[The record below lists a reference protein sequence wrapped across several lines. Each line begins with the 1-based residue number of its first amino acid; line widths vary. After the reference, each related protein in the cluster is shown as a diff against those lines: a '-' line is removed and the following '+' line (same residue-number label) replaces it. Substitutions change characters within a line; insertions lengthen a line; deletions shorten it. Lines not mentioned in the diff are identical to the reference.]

1 MNGVYTVALTEMPQ
15 PNSRNSKQPRQVQPV
30 AQARLAEKR
39 GSRLK
44 SALVAET
51 GRALFEYAIYD
62 VVVPMIKDAA
72 AAMFNRALYGDGRG
86 YPVGRGSSYGRTDY
100 GAYSRPRA
108 DGSVRDPRRELSPR
122 VKSQHNFDEVV
133 FNDRAEAD
141 LVLERLMDLIDT
153 YGSATVADFYDLA
166 GISTDYPDNDWGWE
180 RLGGAAIRRTRA
192 GYILD
197 LPRPISIDPRR

>member
-1 MNGVYTVALTEMPQ
+1 MALTEMP
-15 PNSRNSKQPRQVQPV
+15 PSNSNNSKRPKQVAPV
-30 AQARLAEKR
+30 AQARLEEKR
-39 GSRLK
+39 GGRLRN
-44 SALVAET
+44 ALVAET
-51 GRALFEYAIYD
+51 GRALFEYVIYD

-72 AAMFNRALYGDGRG
+72 AATFNRALYGDGRG
-86 YPVGRGSSYGRTDY
+86 YPVGRNMTYGRTDY
-100 GAYSRPRA
+100 GAYSRPRS

-153 YGSATVADFYDLA
+153 YGVATVADFYDLA
-166 GISTDYPDNDWGWE
+166 GISTDYPDNSWGWE

-197 LPRPISIDPRR
+197 LPRPVTIDQRR

>member
-1 MNGVYTVALTEMPQ
+1 MALTEMPQ

-39 GSRLK
+39 GSRLR

-51 GRALFEYAIYD
+51 GKALFEYAIYD
-62 VVVPMIKDAA
+62 VIVPMVKDAA

-86 YPVGRGSSYGRTDY
+86 YPVGRGSSYGRIDY
-100 GAYSRPRA
+100 GAYSRPRT
-108 DGSVRDPRRELSPR
+108 DGSARDPRRELSPR

-141 LVLERLMDLIDT
+141 LVLERLMDLIDA
-153 YGSATVADFYDLA
+153 YGVATVADFYDLA
-166 GISTDYPDNDWGWE
+166 GISTDHPDNDWGWE
-180 RLGGAAIRRTRA
+180 RLGGAAIRRIRA

-197 LPRPISIDPRR
+197 LPRPVTIDPRR

>member
-1 MNGVYTVALTEMPQ
+1 MALTEMP
-15 PNSRNSKQPRQVQPV
+15 PSNSNNSKRLKHVTPV
-30 AQARLAEKR
+30 AQARLEEKR
-39 GSRLK
+39 GGRLRN
-44 SALVAET
+44 ALVAET
-51 GRALFEYAIYD
+51 GRALFEYVIYD

-72 AAMFNRALYGDGRG
+72 AATFNRALYGDGRG
-86 YPVGRGSSYGRTDY
+86 YPVGRNTNYGRTDY
-100 GAYSRPRA
+100 GAYSRPRS

-153 YGSATVADFYDLA
+153 YGVATVADFYDLA
-166 GISTDYPDNDWGWE
+166 GISTDYPDNSWGWE

-197 LPRPISIDPRR
+197 LPRPVTIDQRR